1 MDFSLRDRTIEEWLQ
16 DEDSELLTIFR
27 KRMTLKSTVKMNAE
41 QSKEILTALLT
52 LAFYITMK
60 KKICREHAYSY
71 LRELLPKSEVDS

>member
-41 QSKEILTALLT
+41 QSKEILT
-52 LAFYITMK
+52 LAFYITKK